1 MLKRTELNMKQA
13 IILLLALGAVAVH
26 AETIRACGKYQ
37 RIDQTWSKSYKV
49 TGTIQDGFFVIQW
62 RKGEPTKVVLGSR
75 KSTLK
80 IQEIVHGFSRPDGR
94 TAIKPSSW
102 HLILIEY

>member
-1 MLKRTELNMKQA
+1 MRKRTELNMKQA

-62 RKGEPTKVVLGSR
+62 RKGKPTKVVLGSR
-75 KSTLK
+75 NSIPAAEEHFKDTRDRPWVLK
-80 IQEIVHGFSRPDGR
+80 AGWENCN
-94 TAIKPSSW
+94 
-102 HLILIEY
+102 